1 MRTGAVQPAA
11 MQERVAIP
19 PRELSHRQRVQRS
32 DTRWLL
38 VWLAT
43 FAGAML
49 ALIAAHQ
56 LYRITGPHPTVTAF
70 VRSLKHYARWLIPGQ
85 KGRRHSQLFPL
96 PVPQGEPHYARSPDA
111 SGHDAQRANA

>member
-1 MRTGAVQPAA
+1 
-11 MQERVAIP
+11 MQDRGGVARRA
-19 PRELSHRQRVQRS
+19 RELSHRERVQRS

-43 FAGAML
+43 FAAAML
-49 ALIAAHQ
+49 ALIAMHQ

-85 KGRRHSQLFPL
+85 KGRRHSELFPL

-111 SGHDAQRANA
+111 SASRARTP